1 MILTTII
8 ASALVFGTVREVT
21 SAYSKTQELETL
33 KKQLKMRE
41 GQVDLL
47 LTAKSINQQS
57 RQNNGLNKKACDCKA
72 LQTKES
78 VLTKE

>member
-33 KKQLKMRE
+33 KKQIKFKE
-41 GQVDLL
+41 GQIDLL
-47 LTAKSINQQS
+47 LTAKSINQQRWQKS
-57 RQNNGLNKKACDCKA
+57 GLNKKACECKTP
-72 LQTKES
+72 QTKE
-78 VLTKE
+78 LA

>member
-8 ASALVFGTVREVT
+8 ASALVFGTVKEVT

-33 KKQLKMRE
+33 KKELKMRR
-41 GQVDLL
+41 GQIDLL

-57 RQNNGLNKKACDCKA
+57 RQNSGLNKKACDCKA
-72 LQTKES
+72 PQTKQ
-78 VLTKE
+78 LA

>member
-21 SAYSKTQELETL
+21 SLHSKTQELKTL
-33 KKQLKMRE
+33 KKQIKFRE
-41 GQVDLL
+41 GQIELL
-47 LTAKSINQQS
+47 LTAKSIAQQ
-57 RQNNGLNKKACDCKA
+57 NGAQYGLKSKACECKV

-78 VLTKE
+78 ILIKE